1 MISSKENDMKEEIY
15 QGYQQLAFGSIA
27 DAIKL
32 LFMEEPAP
40 RALGKMNFINV
51 AEIRRMKE
59 GAMEIKFFDRLKA
72 LESWKKLQI
81 RDKRIL
87 SRFMRR
93 WKTAPSCCKSGLGRM
108 RLEVPGVF
116 YPAAAGPF
124 LVVQE

>member
-72 LESWKKLQI
+72 LASLYEY
-81 RDKRIL
+81 
-87 SRFMRR
+87 
-93 WKTAPSCCKSGLGRM
+93 SGDADSK
-108 RLEVPGVF
+108 
-116 YPAAAGPF
+116 AAAQTLLAALSGGEA
-124 LVVQE
+124 VNGDGG

>member
-72 LESWKKLQI
+72 LASLYEY
-81 RDKRIL
+81 
-87 SRFMRR
+87 
-93 WKTAPSCCKSGLGRM
+93 SGDADSK
-108 RLEVPGVF
+108 
-116 YPAAAGPF
+116 AAAQTLLAALSGGEA
-124 LVVQE
+124 VNGDGV

>member
-72 LESWKKLQI
+72 LASLYEY
-81 RDKRIL
+81 
-87 SRFMRR
+87 
-93 WKTAPSCCKSGLGRM
+93 SGDADSK
-108 RLEVPGVF
+108 
-116 YPAAAGPF
+116 AAAQTLLAALSGGEA
-124 LVVQE
+124 VDGDGV

>member
-40 RALGKMNFINV
+40 QGLRKNEFINV

-59 GAMEIKFFDRLKA
+59 GP
-72 LESWKKLQI
+72 WKSNSL
-81 RDKRIL
+81 
-87 SRFMRR
+87 
-93 WKTAPSCCKSGLGRM
+93 TG
-108 RLEVPGVF
+108 
-116 YPAAAGPF
+116 
-124 LVVQE
+124 

>member
-51 AEIRRMKE
+51 AEIRRM
-59 GAMEIKFFDRLKA
+59 
-72 LESWKKLQI
+72 
-81 RDKRIL
+81 
-87 SRFMRR
+87 
-93 WKTAPSCCKSGLGRM
+93 
-108 RLEVPGVF
+108 
-116 YPAAAGPF
+116 
-124 LVVQE
+124 

>member
-15 QGYQQLAFGSIA
+15 QGYKQLAFGSIA

-59 GAMEIKFFDRLKA
+59 GAMEIMGNEYTK
-72 LESWKKLQI
+72 
-81 RDKRIL
+81 
-87 SRFMRR
+87 
-93 WKTAPSCCKSGLGRM
+93 
-108 RLEVPGVF
+108 
-116 YPAAAGPF
+116 
-124 LVVQE
+124 LVVLDLITNKEIAVVTDREITTANPEIVVKLTPAYGGNK

>member
-1 MISSKENDMKEEIY
+1 MISSKENYRKEEIY

-72 LESWKKLQI
+72 LASLYEY
-81 RDKRIL
+81 
-87 SRFMRR
+87 
-93 WKTAPSCCKSGLGRM
+93 SGDADSK
-108 RLEVPGVF
+108 
-116 YPAAAGPF
+116 AAAQTLLAALSGGEA
-124 LVVQE
+124 VNGDGV